1 MAEEAT
7 ELGLF
12 LSIEMSLGCG
22 AWQQMPGGHNYLVN
36 WQGQRGSPGALTTQ
50 ELLVG
55 LHLSRA
61 MVPNLF
67 STSDWLCGRQ
77 FFHRPGVGGMVSG

>member
-1 MAEEAT
+1 MAEEAK

-22 AWQQMPGGHNYLVN
+22 VQQQMPGGHNYLDN
-36 WQGQRGSPGALTTQ
+36 WQGQRGSPGALTSQ
-50 ELLVG
+50 ELLVEF
-55 LHLSRA
+55 HLSRA

-67 STSDWLCGRQ
+67 WYS
-77 FFHRPGVGGMVSG
+77 

>member
-1 MAEEAT
+1 MAEEAK

-22 AWQQMPGGHNYLVN
+22 VQQQMPGGHNYLDN
-36 WQGQRGSPGALTTQ
+36 WQGQRGSPGALTSQ
-50 ELLVG
+50 ELLVEF
-55 LHLSRA
+55 HLSRA

-67 STSDWLCGRQ
+67 STSDWLHGKQ
-77 FFHRPGVGGMVSG
+77 FFHRPGVGGMVLG